1 MYYRRKIILSLL
13 QLFDN
18 ELEKLAFQKLLFLFS
33 QRKQKP
39 AYEFVPFQ
47 YGCYSFSAQADV
59 LTMCQ
64 QQLLQDKDHKI
75 YKLDR
80 TNYIDTLKVDD
91 MKMLLEL
98 KQVYGK
104 MQTQAL
110 VKHTYIHYPYYAIN
124 SSIAEKILNHQQ
136 VQKVVASKPAKKE
149 TVLFTIGYEGIS
161 LEAYLNK
168 LILNDVKLLI
178 DVRRNPISMKYGF
191 SKRTLKKFCES
202 LGIQYLHIPEVG
214 IASEQ
219 RQVLNSQKDY
229 DLLFLNY
236 QKNTLSETALQ
247 QAQILNLLQE
257 HQRVALTCFESNIC
271 QCHRKPLAES
281 ISMNPLFKYKI
292 EHI

>member
-1 MYYRRKIILSLL
+1 
-13 QLFDN
+13 
-18 ELEKLAFQKLLFLFS
+18 
-33 QRKQKP
+33 
-39 AYEFVPFQ
+39 
-47 YGCYSFSAQADV
+47 
-59 LTMCQ
+59 
-64 QQLLQDKDHKI
+64 
-75 YKLDR
+75 
-80 TNYIDTLKVDD
+80 
-91 MKMLLEL
+91 
-98 KQVYGK
+98 
-104 MQTQAL
+104 
-110 VKHTYIHYPYYAIN
+110 
-124 SSIAEKILNHQQ
+124 
-136 VQKVVASKPAKKE
+136 
-149 TVLFTIGYEGIS
+149 
-161 LEAYLNK
+161 
-168 LILNDVKLLI
+168 
-178 DVRRNPISMKYGF
+178 
-191 SKRTLKKFCES
+191 